1 MSSPQQTLG
10 QQGPGTEPIQI
21 PDNAGLVT
29 WHYEL
34 HEQAQAQAQART
46 DCAQAGGRFSYPLK

>member
-21 PDNAGLVT
+21 PDNAELVT

-34 HEQAQAQAQART
+34 HEQAQAQARI
-46 DCAQAGGRFSYPLK
+46 DCEQAGGRFSYPLK